1 MKNQILKGVWA
12 ASLVGALA
20 VLAIPAEAADISAK
34 IPFSFVVNGKTLP
47 PGTYHV
53 TTSFAAGALLVRGT
67 SSGVFA
73 MGTAM
78 ESRDSDAKLV
88 FHKYGDQY
96 ILRQAWLGNGRGRE
110 LPETREERELIR
122 TARNGSKLASALELV
137 VIQGF

>member
-12 ASLVGALA
+12 AGLVGALA
-20 VLAIPAEAADISAK
+20 VLAIPAEAAEISAK

-53 TTSFAAGALLVRGT
+53 STSANQALLVRGYD
-67 SSGVFA
+67 SGGVFA
-73 MGTAM
+73 MGNSM

-88 FHKYGDQY
+88 FHKYGAQY
-96 ILRQAWLGNGRGRE
+96 ILREAWLGNGRGRE
-110 LPETREERELIR
+110 LPETRQERELIR
-122 TARNGSKLASALELV
+122 TARNFGKLASVERV

>member
-20 VLAIPAEAADISAK
+20 VLAIPAEAAEISGK

-53 TTSFAAGALLVRGT
+53 STSANQALLVRGYDA
-67 SSGVFA
+67 GVFA
-73 MGTAM
+73 MANSM

-96 ILRQAWLGNGRGRE
+96 ILRQVWLGNGRGRQ
-110 LPETREERELIR
+110 LPETRQERELIQ
-122 TARNGSKLASALELV
+122 TARNGGKLASAFERV